1 MPIALADLLTE
12 QQVILRLRSRKPAN
26 AIREIV
32 DVLASDISGRKIAQS
47 EAFLEQV
54 FAREQTHPSVVENGV
69 VFPHARTDLVDEIV
83 LGVGRS
89 RAGIRFGEN
98 QQRAHLI
105 FVIGVPERLL
115 SDYLVCLGAL
125 ARLVKD
131 ETIRS
136 RLLNAETPREFI
148 EALTVGN
155 PVAGVG
161 DPGPASPM
169 PATTRAYAN
178 SRMARSTVSIS
189 CGVLTMLH
197 ARRAYDTRYG
207 VVDATMR

>member
-12 QQVILRLRSRKPAN
+12 QQVILRLHSRKPAN

-32 DVLASDISGRKIAQS
+32 DVLASDISGTKIAKP

-54 FAREQTHPSVVENGV
+54 FGREQRHPSVVEDGV

-83 LGVGRS
+83 IGVGRS
-89 RAGIRFGEN
+89 HAGIPFGEN

-105 FVIGVPERLL
+105 FVIAVPERML
-115 SDYLVCLGAL
+115 SDYLVCVGTL

-136 RLLNAETPREFI
+136 RLLNAETSREFI
-148 EALTVGN
+148 EALT
-155 PVAGVG
+155 A
-161 DPGPASPM
+161 
-169 PATTRAYAN
+169 
-178 SRMARSTVSIS
+178 
-189 CGVLTMLH
+189 
-197 ARRAYDTRYG
+197 DTL
-207 VVDATMR
+207 

>member
-1 MPIALADLLTE
+1 MPIALANLITE

-32 DVLASDISGRKIAQS
+32 DVLASDIGGRKIAQP

-54 FAREQTHPSVVENGV
+54 FAREQRHASVVENGV

-83 LGVGRS
+83 IGVGRS
-89 RAGIRFGEN
+89 RAGIPFGEN

-115 SDYLVCLGAL
+115 SDYLVCVGTL

-136 RLLNAETPREFI
+136 RLLSAETPRDFI
-148 EALTVGN
+148 EALT
-155 PVAGVG
+155 AE
-161 DPGPASPM
+161 
-169 PATTRAYAN
+169 T
-178 SRMARSTVSIS
+178 
-189 CGVLTMLH
+189 L
-197 ARRAYDTRYG
+197 
-207 VVDATMR
+207 

>member
-12 QQVILRLRSRKPAN
+12 QQVVLRLRSRKPAN

-32 DVLASDISGRKIAQS
+32 DVLAPDISGRTIAKP

-69 VFPHARTDLVDEIV
+69 VFPHARTDLVEEIV
-83 LGVGRS
+83 IGVGRS
-89 RAGIRFGEN
+89 RAGVPFGEN

-115 SDYLVCLGAL
+115 SDYLVCVGTL
-125 ARLVKD
+125 ARLGKN

-136 RLLNAETPREFI
+136 RLLDAKTPREFI
-148 EALTVGN
+148 DALT
-155 PVAGVG
+155 
-161 DPGPASPM
+161 M
-169 PATTRAYAN
+169 E
-178 SRMARSTVSIS
+178 TV
-189 CGVLTMLH
+189 
-197 ARRAYDTRYG
+197 
-207 VVDATMR
+207 

>member
-32 DVLASDISGRKIAQS
+32 DVLASDITDRKIAKP
-47 EAFLEQV
+47 EAFLEKV
-54 FAREQTHPSVVENGV
+54 FAREQAHPSVVEDGI

-83 LGVGRS
+83 IGVGRS
-89 RAGIRFGEN
+89 RAGIPFGEN

-105 FVIGVPERLL
+105 FIIGVPERLL
-115 SDYLVCLGAL
+115 SDYLVCVGTL
-125 ARLVKD
+125 ARQVKD

-148 EALTVGN
+148 EALT
-155 PVAGVG
+155 AE
-161 DPGPASPM
+161 
-169 PATTRAYAN
+169 T
-178 SRMARSTVSIS
+178 
-189 CGVLTMLH
+189 L
-197 ARRAYDTRYG
+197 
-207 VVDATMR
+207 

>member
-1 MPIALADLLTE
+1 MPIALTGLLTE
-12 QQVILRLRSRKPAN
+12 QQVILRLHSRKPAN

-32 DVLASDISGRKIAQS
+32 DALASDISGRKIAKP

-54 FAREQTHPSVVENGV
+54 FAREQKHSSVVEDGV

-83 LGVGRS
+83 IGVGRS
-89 RAGIRFGEN
+89 RAGIPFGEN

-105 FVIGVPERLL
+105 FVIAVPERLL
-115 SDYLVCLGAL
+115 SDYLVCVGTL

-148 EALTVGN
+148 EALT
-155 PVAGVG
+155 PE
-161 DPGPASPM
+161 
-169 PATTRAYAN
+169 T
-178 SRMARSTVSIS
+178 
-189 CGVLTMLH
+189 L
-197 ARRAYDTRYG
+197 
-207 VVDATMR
+207 